1 MGIIII
7 LFGVIVL
14 TLSGFFFGRVLAVNP
29 EQKELEDE
37 EQMDWLKKYQ
47 ETKFKG

>member
-14 TLSGFFFGRVLAVNP
+14 TLSGFFFSRVLAVNP